1 MNRALSYRDI
11 AGAPAQPWS
20 EDLDLLNRHN
30 IYFET
35 CVADTPA
42 LVETAHKIRYQV
54 YCLERKFEDASEH
67 DNGLEIDAYDSRS
80 LPGLLIH
87 RPTGDS
93 IGTVRLVRPD
103 FAVKGALPVGQ
114 LLAERGIDLA
124 DYVNLADTLEVS
136 RFAISKNF
144 RRRSTDNIVFSGTA
158 AEQRSERIR
167 QGNLP
172 CLSLMQFV
180 ARHSVQNGAKHWV
193 AAMEVKL
200 LRMLHSMGLHFTPI
214 GPEIMHHGL
223 RQPCYRDVQSLLED
237 LRREQP
243 DYWKVITDAGALM
256 PRAAKPA
263 A

>member
-1 MNRALSYRDI
+1 MNRALLYRDI
-11 AGAPAQPWS
+11 AGTPAQSWP

-35 CVADTPA
+35 RLADTPS
-42 LVETAHKIRYQV
+42 LLETAHKIRYQV

-67 DNGLEIDAYDSRS
+67 SSGLEMDAYDSRS
-80 LPGLLIH
+80 MPGILFH
-87 RPTGDS
+87 RPTGDA

-103 FAVKGALPVGQ
+103 LGVKGGLPVGQ
-114 LLAERGIDLA
+114 LLAEHGIDLA
-124 DYVNLADTLEVS
+124 DYVCLRDTLEVS

-144 RRRSTDNIVFSGTA
+144 RRRSTDNIKFSGNA

-172 CLSLMQFV
+172 CLSLMQFIT
-180 ARHSVQNGAKHWV
+180 RHSVQNGARHWV

-200 LRMLHSMGLHFTPI
+200 LRMLHSMGLHFISI

-223 RQPCYRDVQSLLED
+223 RQPCYCHAQTLLED

-243 DYWKVITDAGALM
+243 DYWKVITAAGMLM